1 MALKSKCDIFLFLF
15 VEMMKYLFRIFVYDT
30 STLQIT
36 LNVMKF
42 EVQTE
47 YFKIVFIIIIIFSK
61 NGVKDRLKGIFQT

>member
-1 MALKSKCDIFLFLF
+1 MALKSKCEIFLFLF